1 MDPSKYLL
9 TSGRSDYPLQ
19 ALAHALLLI
28 TDIHGQDGQG
38 VPTSRAIIVHAS
50 WLRNYKDI
58 NELVLSG
65 LKWILQ
71 NVCLPPAGP
80 TAHCKPL
87 HDALLLITDIHS
99 QDKWGVRVGR
109 AVVTVAGVGRL
120 NVH

>member
-1 MDPSKYLL
+1 MYCHHP
-9 TSGRSDYPLQ
+9 TGRFPPVRPLP
-19 ALAHALLLI
+19 LHNALLLI
-28 TDIHGQDGQG
+28 TDIHGQDGRG

-50 WLRNYKDI
+50 WLRNYEDI

-109 AVVTVAGVGRL
+109 AVVTVAGAQGWGA
-120 NVH
+120 

>member
-1 MDPSKYLL
+1 MYLIPYEWC
-9 TSGRSDYPLQ
+9 TMYCHHPTGRFPPVRPLP
-19 ALAHALLLI
+19 LHRR
-28 TDIHGQDGQG
+28 G

-50 WLRNYKDI
+50 WLRNYEDI

-109 AVVTVAGVGRL
+109 AVVTVAGAQGWGA
-120 NVH
+120 